1 MRLTGANLSG
11 AQLSSTNLNG
21 AWLIRADVTGADGGN
36 AERTGGVQLPSSRR
50 PAVSAVTSSAGVRAR
65 HIYET
70 SPSRARPGSP
80 GSTWATGSS
89 GQRAVLLRTPS
100 HPVPAAGASGGDHRG
115 PSQYCRPAWSA
126 GSLYGHGTA
135 AVRPSSRVRSG
146 PRVSRTARPAAGSRP
161 ESREQPSLCTCT
173 HQAGTSCAQDNV
185 EHPPQAAPS
194 RPLGSGREVT
204 AVRPSLCRSP
214 CQPAARG
221 EPAV

>member
-80 GSTWATGSS
+80 GSTRAPGLPAAPASAQCYSALQAIPCPRQAPAAATTAGHPSTAGRPGRRGPCTGAERRPSVPRRESGQVRAYPVPLGQLPDRGQSLGSS
-89 GQRAVLLRTPS
+89 RACARARTRRVRPVRRTMWS
-100 HPVPAAGASGGDHRG
+100 THHRPPRPVPWVPAAK
-115 PSQYCRPAWSA
+115 
-126 GSLYGHGTA
+126 
-135 AVRPSSRVRSG
+135 
-146 PRVSRTARPAAGSRP
+146 
-161 ESREQPSLCTCT
+161 
-173 HQAGTSCAQDNV
+173 
-185 EHPPQAAPS
+185 
-194 RPLGSGREVT
+194 
-204 AVRPSLCRSP
+204 
-214 CQPAARG
+214 
-221 EPAV
+221 